1 MKNLDENTFTNS
13 ELFNRLQQSEQRYR
27 EIRLLLRET
36 AYRANLAL
44 PVNDRDEQWFNDG
57 TDFNKSGDFMLRL
70 FQTLGLTD
78 RRKINEK
85 K

>member
-1 MKNLDENTFTNS
+1 MKDKEKDTFTNS
-13 ELFNRLQQSEQRYR
+13 ELLSRLNQSEQRYR

-36 AYRANLAL
+36 AFRANLAL

-78 RRKINEK
+78 RRKITQ
-85 K
+85 